1 VSAWSRALEAAAQ
14 TPASR
19 NRYVDL
25 LRAVSIGAVVVG
37 HWVIA
42 APWIKDGQLRLDH
55 MLAIEP
61 WTQWLTLLLQV
72 KPVFF
77 LVGGYSNAASWDA
90 AQRAGTPYGTWIAGR
105 ARRLIGP
112 IVPLILVW
120 AAMAFVFRLF
130 GVSYEIIR
138 PGSIL
143 ALVPMWFLAVYLL
156 VVLLVPV
163 TRAAWK
169 RFGIWSFWALVI
181 AAASVDALRF
191 HDGHH
196 PTVGWVNYLFVW
208 VAMHQLGYLWRDGR
222 LAGPRHALPWLVGGV
237 LAWVA
242 LTRYGPYPISMV
254 GVPGE
259 EVSNTLPPDI
269 LLLALGAAQ
278 TGLVLMLEGPMR
290 RLLDKTRVWAATV
303 LVNGTIMTVYLWHLT
318 VLALLVGLAKLAG
331 GIGLHYVPGS
341 DAWWLARI
349 PWFVALIAGMVL
361 LLPLVG
367 RFERASPPPATFRP
381 SPARILIGAALV
393 SAGIAYLTLGG
404 IAAAGG
410 IGVRGVVVAG
420 TIAGAWLIGAI
431 GPTERPAR
439 QLESA

>member
-1 VSAWSRALEAAAQ
+1 
-14 TPASR
+14 
-19 NRYVDL
+19 
-25 LRAVSIGAVVVG
+25 
-37 HWVIA
+37 
-42 APWIKDGQLRLDH
+42 
-55 MLAIEP
+55 
-61 WTQWLTLLLQV
+61 
-72 KPVFF
+72 
-77 LVGGYSNAASWDA
+77 
-90 AQRAGTPYGTWIAGR
+90 
-105 ARRLIGP
+105 
-112 IVPLILVW
+112 
-120 AAMAFVFRLF
+120 
-130 GVSYEIIR
+130 
-138 PGSIL
+138 
-143 ALVPMWFLAVYLL
+143 
-156 VVLLVPV
+156 
-163 TRAAWK
+163 
-169 RFGIWSFWALVI
+169 
-181 AAASVDALRF
+181 
-191 HDGHH
+191 
-196 PTVGWVNYLFVW
+196 
-208 VAMHQLGYLWRDGR
+208 MHQLGYLWRDGR
-222 LAGPRHALPWLVGGV
+222 LAGPRYALPWLVGGA

-331 GIGLHYVPGS
+331 GIGLHYVPGTE
-341 DAWWLARI
+341 AWWFARI

-367 RFERASPPPATFRP
+367 RFERASPPPASFRP
-381 SPARILIGAALV
+381 PTARILLGAALV

-404 IAAAGG
+404 IAAEGG

-439 QLESA
+439 QRVPA